1 MESNKSSELTVK
13 KSKKSAE
20 KSDKEKLTDINNIKS
35 YAAAYPYGGLLSQK
49 NPHLGINGN
58 MTPLYPGSFEFG
70 SLFHGFSPILAGP
83 TPQLHRQ
90 SLIPPIEPSLILN
103 GSC

>member
-1 MESNKSSELTVK
+1 MK

-70 SLFHGFSPILAGP
+70 SLFHGFSPILVGP
-83 TPQLHRQ
+83 
-90 SLIPPIEPSLILN
+90 LN
-103 GSC
+103 YIDNPLFLQ